1 MKLNARPSNGEKK
14 ISYAIIESGETGEE
28 LLILQ
33 VAPAESNME
42 YVLLHACKQLELD
55 ADFYIITHNARRM
68 APHSCVPLNTE
79 DDRAP
84 VFVLHN
90 IRGKTPEE
98 LDVIFGPVQEQVM
111 QPRCVD
117 ITSDSKER
125 LRNIA
130 RVQKEPLIA
139 RLYRHVM
146 IHMENSVATTSIANA
161 YTVQLF
167 FTLDSTTAP
176 LPADT
181 VYMIPFWNV
190 LVSEQPRDTLV
201 HLLDLLKQRM
211 ETEDGFQIATSYLLK
226 SGTVKWIVE
235 F

>member
-1 MKLNARPSNGEKK
+1 MKANARPSDGEKK

-33 VAPAESNME
+33 VAPAESTME

-55 ADFYIITHNARRM
+55 SDFYIITHNARRM
-68 APHSCVPLNTE
+68 EPYACVPLNTE

-90 IRGKTPEE
+90 IKGKTPEE
-98 LDVIFGPVQEQVM
+98 LDVIFGPVQEQVI
-111 QPRCVD
+111 QKRS
-117 ITSDSKER
+117 SDSKER
-125 LRNIA
+125 MRSIA
-130 RVQKEPLIA
+130 RAQKEPLIF
-139 RLYRHVM
+139 RLYHHVM
-146 IHMENSVATTSIANA
+146 IHMENLIAATSIADA
-161 YTVQLF
+161 HTVQIF
-167 FTLDSTTAP
+167 FTLDCTIAP
-176 LPADT
+176 LPSDT